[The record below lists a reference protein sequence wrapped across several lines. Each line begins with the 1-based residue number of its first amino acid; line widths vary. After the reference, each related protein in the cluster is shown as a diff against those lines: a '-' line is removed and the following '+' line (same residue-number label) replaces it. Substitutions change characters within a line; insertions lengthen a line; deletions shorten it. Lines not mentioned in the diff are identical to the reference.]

1 MDKRKLKIYFQT
13 KTDFLDNFLSKG
25 SLCAM
30 HLSLKNLLNQKL
42 KKKTYCKVSRLTA
55 SGMRTSWF
63 RWGPGGPCR
72 LFLFEGLGPWWTR
85 GDCSCRGSCC
95 GLSCSLQVSRGHRGR
110 FGVASS
116 LFEKNVYFVIL
127 KTKDLNHILQK
138 LFFFFKFTCRLS
150 LSRSHWK

>member
-1 MDKRKLKIYFQT
+1 M
-13 KTDFLDNFLSKG
+13 
-25 SLCAM
+25 
-30 HLSLKNLLNQKL
+30 
-42 KKKTYCKVSRLTA
+42 SRLTA
-55 SGMRTSWF
+55 CGMRTSWF

-116 LFEKNVYFVIL
+116 LFEKNIYFVIL
-127 KTKDLNHILQK
+127 KTKDLNHILH
-138 LFFFFKFTCRLS
+138 FFFFLIYLPPFIITKPLEVRFTCDLLFNGLICS
-150 LSRSHWK
+150 FPVWKKGQKKIKGRIILEGIFNLVYLQIQSIS